1 MTESASCS
9 HLIHA
14 AHHMNKHDSDYYYP
28 EAARPHCPKCQMRM
42 ITVPNPVPARF
53 ECLRC
58 SYSEP
63 TAQIRS
69 VELS

>member
-9 HLIHA
+9 RRIHA
-14 AHHMNKHDSDYYYP
+14 AHHMNKHESDYYYP
-28 EAARPHCPKCQMRM
+28 ESAPAARPHYPKCQMRM

-58 SYSEP
+58 SYCQF
-63 TAQIRS
+63 A
-69 VELS
+69 V